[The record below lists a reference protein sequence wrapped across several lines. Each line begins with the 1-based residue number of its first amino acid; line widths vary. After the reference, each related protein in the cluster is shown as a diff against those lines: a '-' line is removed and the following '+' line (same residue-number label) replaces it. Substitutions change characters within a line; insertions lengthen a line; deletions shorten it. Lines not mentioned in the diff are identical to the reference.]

1 MDYNKTCFHVIINR
15 CSDNLLVA
23 RLTFKQ
29 ALARRALENWHQRG
43 EAEAPPDWLFVV
55 EFSPLVFREIV
66 QVWKSL

>member
-1 MDYNKTCFHVIINR
+1 MAGW
-15 CSDNLLVA
+15 S
-23 RLTFKQ
+23 
-29 ALARRALENWHQRG
+29 LARRALENWHQRG